1 MAVARD
7 TLWASGHDET
17 VEVNQR
23 ALIDKVLARYSGEFT
38 VFRELLQNSDDAQA
52 TAVEI
57 HFDTQKYLD
66 GKSGSQVE
74 GQSSKAPL
82 PDLKTTVVHQW
93 TFKNN
98 GIVFRDEDWNR
109 LKKIAEGNPDEE
121 KIGAFGV
128 GFYSLFSVTEEPFV
142 TSGDQWMGFYWKDK
156 KDQLFARRGQL
167 PDSQETPSR
176 WTTFEMVLREPAPI
190 PVAFDFTRFLTSS
203 ITFMTHLSEVSLF
216 FDDKR
221 LARLKKAPGV
231 PKGLGLPAG
240 LRSSSSSGMMTIKDL
255 KCTPLQ
261 IEAQVMQWV
270 YSSGSEKTR
279 PTSSNP
285 KATGAGGFF
294 SSLFTSFAGSVTPQR
309 SSTPLPAPVKNVDP
323 STINETSVSLSI
335 FSADIEVRLS
345 KKVAAE
351 LHRSTKKNPPTK
363 LRYELIYTAK
373 DEYDASVKEDE
384 QQPSTTGSIFQG
396 LRADLDG
403 SGTTRIFIGHATGQT
418 TGLGGHMAARFIP
431 TVERESIDLMDR
443 NVAIWNKELLYV
455 GGYLARSAYD
465 MELNTIK
472 SLWEGAVPNGA
483 SATAIDPELE
493 SWLRRRSL
501 HALKFFTFHPST
513 PSADVS
519 SLLET
524 AFFACAGNNFPLIST
539 AGVRNA
545 SDIRLP
551 DPAFA
556 GFLRQLPVLPDDIVA
571 KASETI
577 GSLQS
582 RGMIKSISFEDVLQ
596 ELRSRPLTEDETVAC
611 LKWWIGVN
619 KEAAKF
625 ELTPRTQLLNAAV
638 LAIGSVGS
646 KEEKII
652 PLSSIRTFINNRT
665 IASMIP
671 LDGPLPD
678 HLLPPSISKHF
689 APDDILASF
698 PWTELTIPQWLG
710 HICSPAVCK
719 TNIDVDINL
728 SATWAERV
736 LTILARAWPSLSG
749 PSKGEIYFQLKSM
762 TCIPTTAGMKTP
774 DQAYFAQANI
784 FNDLPVVKMPSGAT
798 VKGNLERVLQA
809 LGVRKHVD
817 LQVVFNRMI
826 KTNEWS
832 VADLAKYLVSV
843 QSALSV
849 EEWARLKMT
858 AAFFKEEN
866 TTNRDP
872 NQKPTRYQAQQ
883 LYEPVDVFRQ
893 LGLPVIDWG
902 KQSKW
907 RSSSDEAKFL
917 FELGLLRFPPLPILI
932 NLCASTDSNIRAVA
946 LKYLLENIGTH
957 YKDYDPSN
965 YSDVAFIPAIKSAK
979 PCVGTPK
986 EVFSNL
992 DWAAMGFSVIHPT
1005 LHLDGVSKLKVK
1017 QHPPTSVIVDLLER
1031 TPPKDEVEARLWFS
1045 ILAGRISDF
1054 SSQELQRM
1062 AQLKIVPVKSD
1073 GNLRWL
1079 EPMRCYFGGDAKGKF
1094 HSKLFVFINFGQP
1107 ANGFLSACG
1116 TKHEPSVEEVVQ
1128 TLLEDPHRFYESAE
1142 GPTQFLAELRNIA
1155 VNHKLIKSGT
1165 ITRMKKA
1172 AILLGSKRKPR
1183 TADEK
1188 GDPDDFDEDEREVQ
1202 YDLRRAEEII
1212 IADDTH
1218 AHQAFGDSFF
1228 TAPQE
1233 DILEAFYA
1241 QLGSRRLSSLVK
1253 EEYQPSAEVKQ
1264 SKVAADT
1271 RALILERL
1279 PLFLHEH
1286 SHARTRVSYSWLT
1299 STVNFVVKTYGKLT
1313 VTKSLTFGD
1322 LRLSRKQ
1329 DASAVAQRTGTGPIQ
1344 LWLAGNSQIDM
1355 YEVATSLNRLL
1366 FDSPKANDALL
1377 FMTILSTDLKA
1388 LKRRGYN
1395 VDRILRQQKAER
1407 QAIEKAKLENTTLL
1421 SKTPSTNPG
1430 TSAPATPLTP
1440 QSTVASPIAKS
1451 PPANSSPQ
1459 LPVAVDRP
1467 PPIPSRNP
1475 LKMFQR
1481 KTTATSPPAELP
1493 PSIPPVMHKS
1503 PTKDEADS
1511 HVTPLSNISSN
1522 IEMAIRACRPES
1534 GSLLRNRQEM
1544 RQVRESLNE
1553 GYCDV
1558 SGRVGD
1564 LNRVGEMG
1572 SVKIYLS
1579 QDVPE
1584 QEEFVVNHKDQLA
1597 RFIHI
1602 LVKLARVYD
1611 LPLTS
1616 LHVFNDMSGGL
1627 IAFNRNASIFVNL
1640 RYYLE
1645 WHDTEVAAGLLNT
1658 AYISWY
1664 FTLAHEIAHNLV
1676 QPHNS
1681 EHEFYFSAICEK
1693 HLMNLGSLLHLF
1705 AIGGTHF
1712 GDAAPRAGD
1721 GPTGLPFGDRPQWIS
1736 ANAVQN
1742 HNCLP
1747 FVHQPPPS
1755 LAPSVVLSRSQ
1766 RSLFNKSLEI
1776 RIVSLEIEK
1785 RSRWRSGPLFVTTP
1799 HLYLIIQNG
1808 RPSWRGSPGSVVQ
1821 QSSHTTLAIHR
1832 VKRSAKTTT
1841 PVPRNYVSPSST
1853 PQPITLTMT
1862 ATPVQIGGSSTP
1874 ARRSKYPMGP
1884 PLPLY
1889 HPLGRL
1895 ALSLPPL
1902 DPASVGLPTPIRSDD
1917 QTSHSSARA
1926 RRPVTK
1932 ARDVSE
1938 SDDLD
1943 NPLVPPAGT
1952 SPVLD
1957 VEVKEKQSPR
1967 KRRPGGSKR
1976 RRRDDD
1982 GDPTYPAKR
1991 TRMPRGTANQH
2002 MVVDEGLRPEST
2014 AAEVTPTP
2022 EPMSDLPEEGKPDR
2036 RSTRSQCS
2044 VKRRDS
2050 SASEAGSS
2058 VSAMVTEPAKDE
2070 EMMQAEKAS
2079 DTSVSRHPVDVRNDE
2094 KEEGELSEEGQPPT
2108 AS

>member
-1 MAVARD
+1 MVVPRD

-74 GQSSKAPL
+74 GEFSKASL
-82 PDLKTTVVHQW
+82 PDLKTILVHQW

-156 KDQLFARRGQL
+156 RDQLFARRGQL
-167 PDSQETPSR
+167 PDSKENPSP
-176 WTTFEMVLREPAPI
+176 WTTFEMVLREPVPI
-190 PVAFDFTRFLTSS
+190 PVAFDFTRFLASS
-203 ITFMTHLSEVSLF
+203 ITFMTYLSEVSLF

-221 LARLKKAPGV
+221 LAYLKKTPGV

-240 LRSSSSSGMMTIKDL
+240 LRSSSSSGVMTIKDL

-261 IEAQVMQWV
+261 IQAHVMQWV
-270 YSSGSEKTR
+270 YSSGSGKTR
-279 PTSSNP
+279 PTPSKP

-294 SSLFTSFAGSVTPQR
+294 SSLFTSFAGSATPQR
-309 SSTPLPAPVKNVDP
+309 SSTPLPAPVKNIDP
-323 STINETSVSLSI
+323 STVNETSVSLSI
-335 FSADIEVRLS
+335 YSADVEVRLN

-363 LRYELIYTAK
+363 LKYELIYTAK
-373 DEYDASVKEDE
+373 DEYDASIKEDE
-384 QQPSTTGSIFQG
+384 QQPSATGSIFQG

-418 TGLGGHMAARFIP
+418 TGLGGHMATRFIP

-455 GGYLARSAYD
+455 GGYLARSAYE
-465 MELNTIK
+465 MELNTVK
-472 SLWEGAVPNGA
+472 SLWEGAVPLGA
-483 SATAIDPELE
+483 PATAVDPELE
-493 SWLRRRSL
+493 SWLRSRSL
-501 HALKFFTFHPST
+501 HALKFFSFHPST

-545 SDIRLP
+545 SDIRLS

-556 GFLRQLPVLPDDIVA
+556 GFLKQLPVLPDDILA
-571 KASETI
+571 NAAATI
-577 GSLQS
+577 GTLQS
-582 RGMIKSISFEDVLQ
+582 RGMIKSISFDDVLR
-596 ELRSRPLTEDETVAC
+596 ELRSRPLTEDEIVAC

-619 KEAAKF
+619 KEASKF

-638 LAIGSVGS
+638 LTIGTVGG
-646 KEEKII
+646 EEQKFIS
-652 PLSSIRTFINNRT
+652 LSSIRTFVNSRT
-665 IASMIP
+665 IANIIP

-678 HLLPPSISKHF
+678 HLLPASISKHF
-689 APDDILASF
+689 APDDIIASF

-710 HICSPAVCK
+710 HICSPAVRK
-719 TNIDVDINL
+719 AGVNIDINL

-736 LTILARAWPSLSG
+736 LAVLARAWPNLSG
-749 PSKGEIYFQLKSM
+749 PAKGEICAHLKPM
-762 TCIPTTAGMKTP
+762 TCIPTSAGMKTP
-774 DQAYFAQANI
+774 DQSYFVQANI
-784 FNDLPVVKMPSGAT
+784 FNDLPVVKLSPGVA
-798 VKGNLERVLQA
+798 VKGNLERVLQV

-826 KTNEWS
+826 KTNEWT

-843 QSALSV
+843 QSTLSA

-858 AAFFKEEN
+858 AAFSKEEN
-866 TTNRDP
+866 SVTREA
-872 NQKPTRYQAQQ
+872 NQKQTRYQAQQ
-883 LYEPVDVFRQ
+883 LYEPVDAFRQ
-893 LGLPVIDWG
+893 LGLPVMDWG

-907 RSSSDEAKFL
+907 RNSSDEAKFL
-917 FELGLLRFPPLPILI
+917 FELGLLRFPPLPVLI
-932 NLCASTDSNIRAVA
+932 NLCASTDSNIRSIAFR
-946 LKYLLENIGTH
+946 YLLDNMGTH
-957 YKDYDPSN
+957 YKNYDPSN
-965 YSDVAFIPAIKSAK
+965 FDDVAFIPAVKSSK
-979 PCVGTPK
+979 PCVGTFK
-986 EVFSNL
+986 EVFSNS
-992 DWAAMGFSVIHPT
+992 DWAVMGFLVTHPT
-1005 LHLDGVSKLKVK
+1005 LHLDAVSKLKVK
-1017 QHPPTSVIVDLLER
+1017 QHPPTSLIVDLLER
-1031 TPPKDEVEARLWFS
+1031 TPPKDEAEARLWFS
-1045 ILAGRISDF
+1045 VLAGRISNF
-1054 SSQELQRM
+1054 SPQELQRM
-1062 AQLKIVPVKSD
+1062 SQLKVVPVKSNGD
-1073 GNLRWL
+1073 MRWL
-1079 EPMRCYFGGDAKGKF
+1079 EPTHCYFGGDAKGKF

-1116 TKHEPSVEEVVQ
+1116 TKHEPSVEEVVL
-1128 TLLEDPHRFYESAE
+1128 TLLDDPHKFYNSAE
-1142 GPTQFLAELRNIA
+1142 GPNEFLAELRNIA

-1165 ITRMKKA
+1165 VARMKRS

-1183 TADEK
+1183 KADEK
-1188 GDPDDFDEDEREVQ
+1188 SDPDEFDEDDWEVQ

-1253 EEYQPSAEVKQ
+1253 EEYQPSAEIKQ
-1264 SKVAADT
+1264 SKIAADA

-1299 STVNFVVKTYGKLT
+1299 STVNFVVKTYGKLS

-1329 DASAVAQRTGTGPIQ
+1329 DASAVAQRIGNTGPIQ
-1344 LWLAGNSQIDM
+1344 LWLAGNAQIDM
-1355 YEVATSLNRLL
+1355 YEVAISLNRLL
-1366 FDSPKANDALL
+1366 FDAPKANDALL

-1407 QAIEKAKLENTTLL
+1407 QAIEKAKLENTSLL
-1421 SKTPSTNPG
+1421 SKSPSASPG
-1430 TSAPATPLTP
+1430 DLAPATPLTP
-1440 QSTVASPIAKS
+1440 PSALKS
-1451 PPANSSPQ
+1451 PTAKPPTVNSSPQ
-1459 LPVAVDRP
+1459 LPMPFADQP
-1467 PPIPSRNP
+1467 PPTPSRNP
-1475 LKMFQR
+1475 LKMFKR
-1481 KTTATSPPAELP
+1481 KAGPSPPVELP
-1493 PSIPPVMHKS
+1493 PLIPPVMHNS
-1503 PTKDEADS
+1503 PTKPDVNS

-1522 IEMAIRACRPES
+1522 IDMAIKACRPES
-1534 GSLLRNRQEM
+1534 GNLLRNRQEM

-1579 QDVPE
+1579 QEVLG
-1584 QEEFVVNHKDQLA
+1584 QEDFLVNHKDQIA
-1597 RFIHI
+1597 RFIHV
-1602 LVKLARVYD
+1602 LVKLSRVYD

-1616 LHVFNDMSGGL
+1616 LHVFNDLGGGL
-1627 IAFNRNASIFVNL
+1627 IAFNRNGSIFVNL

-1645 WHDTEVAAGLLNT
+1645 WHDTDVAAGLLNT

-1693 HLMNLGSLLHLF
+1693 HIMNLGSLL
-1705 AIGGTHF
+1705 
-1712 GDAAPRAGD
+1712 
-1721 GPTGLPFGDRPQWIS
+1721 
-1736 ANAVQN
+1736 
-1742 HNCLP
+1742 
-1747 FVHQPPPS
+1747 
-1755 LAPSVVLSRSQ
+1755 
-1766 RSLFNKSLEI
+1766 
-1776 RIVSLEIEK
+1776 
-1785 RSRWRSGPLFVTTP
+1785 SG
-1799 HLYLIIQNG
+1799 
-1808 RPSWRGSPGSVVQ
+1808 
-1821 QSSHTTLAIHR
+1821 
-1832 VKRSAKTTT
+1832 
-1841 PVPRNYVSPSST
+1841 
-1853 PQPITLTMT
+1853 
-1862 ATPVQIGGSSTP
+1862 
-1874 ARRSKYPMGP
+1874 
-1884 PLPLY
+1884 
-1889 HPLGRL
+1889 
-1895 ALSLPPL
+1895 
-1902 DPASVGLPTPIRSDD
+1902 
-1917 QTSHSSARA
+1917 
-1926 RRPVTK
+1926 
-1932 ARDVSE
+1932 
-1938 SDDLD
+1938 
-1943 NPLVPPAGT
+1943 
-1952 SPVLD
+1952 
-1957 VEVKEKQSPR
+1957 
-1967 KRRPGGSKR
+1967 
-1976 RRRDDD
+1976 
-1982 GDPTYPAKR
+1982 
-1991 TRMPRGTANQH
+1991 
-2002 MVVDEGLRPEST
+2002 
-2014 AAEVTPTP
+2014 
-2022 EPMSDLPEEGKPDR
+2022 
-2036 RSTRSQCS
+2036 
-2044 VKRRDS
+2044 
-2050 SASEAGSS
+2050 
-2058 VSAMVTEPAKDE
+2058 
-2070 EMMQAEKAS
+2070 
-2079 DTSVSRHPVDVRNDE
+2079 
-2094 KEEGELSEEGQPPT
+2094 
-2108 AS
+2108 